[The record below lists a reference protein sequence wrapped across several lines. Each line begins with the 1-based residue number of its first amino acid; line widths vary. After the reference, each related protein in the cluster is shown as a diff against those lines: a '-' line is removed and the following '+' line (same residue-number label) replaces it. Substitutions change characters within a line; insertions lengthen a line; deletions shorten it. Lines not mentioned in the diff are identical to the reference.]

1 MDVGSSTLEKI
12 RIRKTVMKIQSFNL
26 FIYIVV
32 SLLFSCTST
41 ELKYKKGETFFKNEE
56 FENAVKIESTETEK
70 IITTITDGG
79 TASSPQ
85 KIANQANTQS
95 QTHLQ
100 KKQID
105 PQKKSARTSQ
115 NKASVLK
122 SIKNEQTQKRQPE
135 LEDFE
140 GFVAGSRRPQVDPF
154 KIGEKVV
161 HAVKYFS
168 AEAGRLTLEVKPYAQ
183 VNNKKSYH
191 FSIGLKSS
199 RLFSNFYSVD
209 DQVDTFL
216 DYETLVPYVLKIN
229 IKETGKLAQA
239 QSVFDHQKLNAKF
252 WEKKYTTK
260 NGEEEKKYEWDIL
273 PFSQN
278 AYSGLFYMRIFN
290 WKVGKEISFYVA
302 EDEKNIVFK
311 GTAIAKETLET
322 EAGLFQAYKIKAS
335 ILSRGA
341 LTQTGDVYMWVSD
354 DEHKYLLRIE
364 AKIKIGSL
372 VSEIVEL
379 RPGN

>member
-1 MDVGSSTLEKI
+1 MKAQAKLFFYSIIFLTL
-12 RIRKTVMKIQSFNL
+12 L
-26 FIYIVV
+26 
-32 SLLFSCTST
+32 SCTSSV
-41 ELKYKKGETFFKNEE
+41 LKYKKSETFFKNEE
-56 FENAVKIESTETEK
+56 FENAVKIESNGTDK
-70 IITTITDGG
+70 PAIITTETAASVSAHAAETIKLQAVSKPALETKS
-79 TASSPQ
+79 TANNKNQNLQPALPKEKKHKLSKNKKSEQSASSKTMHQ
-85 KIANQANTQS
+85 
-95 QTHLQ
+95 
-100 KKQID
+100 
-105 PQKKSARTSQ
+105 
-115 NKASVLK
+115 
-122 SIKNEQTQKRQPE
+122 EKRQPDI
-135 LEDFE
+135 EDTD
-140 GFVAGSRRPQVDPF
+140 GFVSASRRPTLDPF
-154 KIGEKVV
+154 KPGEKVI
-161 HAVKYFS
+161 HAVKYFT

-183 VNNKKSYH
+183 VNGQRSYQ
-191 FSIGLKSS
+191 FAVGLKSS

-216 DYETLVPYVLKIN
+216 DFESLVPYVLKIN

-239 QSVFDHQKLNAKF
+239 QSVFDHKNLTAKF

-260 NGEEEKKYEWDIL
+260 NGEEEKKYEWDIV

-290 WKVGKEISFYVA
+290 WKVGKEISFHVA

-322 EAGLFQAYKIKAS
+322 EAGTFQAFKIKAS

-341 LTQTGDVYMWVSD
+341 LTQTGDVYIWISD
-354 DEHKYLLRIE
+354 DERKYILRIE

-379 RPGN
+379 HPGS